1 MGTRLHLVLP
11 GVDEDVG
18 HRIFQHIKKETERIE
33 RKLSR
38 FEENSDISRL
48 NKQAWEK
55 TAKIDGELFD
65 ILMACRACWEVTNG
79 AFDPTLRPLIAHKEL
94 VTAEEGSCDNDF
106 ESIQGMVGMQ
116 HIDLNETQQTV
127 SFGNDV
133 IEIDLGGFGK
143 GYALEKISDILKKS
157 TVGRAF
163 ISFGESSVL
172 TAGDH
177 PAGGAWRIGV
187 QNYLNPGHSI
197 YEFRIG
203 TGSVST
209 SANFY
214 VDDEGSLKQHRHVIN
229 PKTGKVDEG
238 CKSVSVASKSP
249 LLAEMLSTAFL
260 VMDRESIQL
269 VKQRYDGLEIV
280 MIDYNTGEPEITH
293 F

>member
-1 MGTRLHLVLP
+1 MGTRLHLILP

-18 HRIFQHIKKETERIE
+18 HRVFQQIKKETERVE

-48 NKQAWEK
+48 NKQAWQK
-55 TAKIDGELFD
+55 TAKVDEELFD
-65 ILMACRACWEVTNG
+65 VLMACKTCWEVTNG
-79 AFDPTLRPLIAHKEL
+79 AFDPTLRPLMDYKERA
-94 VTAEEGSCDNDF
+94 TDEEVPYDDF
-106 ESIQGMVGMQ
+106 ERLQGLVGMH
-116 HIDLNETQQTV
+116 HIDLDETQQTV
-127 SFGNDV
+127 SFENEI

-157 TVGRAF
+157 PVQRAF

-172 TAGDH
+172 TVGDH
-177 PAGGAWRIGV
+177 PAGGSWRIGI
-187 QNYLNPGHSI
+187 QDYLNPGQSI

-203 TGSVST
+203 TGSIST

-214 VDDEGSLKQHRHVIN
+214 VDDAGSLNQHPHIIN
-229 PKTGKVDEG
+229 PKTGKVDED
-238 CKSVSVASKSP
+238 CKSVSVTSTSP

-260 VMDRESIQL
+260 VMDSESVQQI
-269 VKQRYDGLEIV
+269 KQRYDGLEIV
-280 MIDYNTGEPEITH
+280 MIDYSTGEPEITH